1 VDAPERLTGV
11 WDRMRLEQIVTNL
24 LSNALKY
31 GGGHPVQMRLQESGP
46 GSVVLSVRDAG
57 MGMDPSVLGRIF
69 GRFERGHSGR
79 HYPGLGLGLYI
90 TRQIVTALEGTIS
103 VESTP
108 GQGSLFTV
116 VLPRARE
123 ELEPD
128 SALLKEIG
136 PRQGV
141 RGA

>member
-1 VDAPERLTGV
+1 
-11 WDRMRLEQIVTNL
+11 MRLEQIVTNL

-31 GGGHPVQMRLQESGP
+31 GEGRPVRLRLEEQGP
-46 GSVVLSVRDAG
+46 GQVMLSVRDAG
-57 MGMDPSVLGRIF
+57 IGMDASVLGRIF

-90 TRQIVTALEGTIS
+90 TRQVVTALEGTIS
-103 VESTP
+103 VESSP

-116 VLPRARE
+116 VLPRSRS

-128 SALLKEIG
+128 APVLGELAA
-136 PRQGV
+136 RQGV
-141 RGA
+141 RGV